1 MTRNTFTLKTF
12 LPPLEQV
19 NQSKSKDESTI
30 MTLRQGFKEDEIV
43 AT

>member
-1 MTRNTFTLKTF
+1 MTRNAFTLKTF
-12 LPPLEQV
+12 LFPPEQI
-19 NQSKSKDESTI
+19 NQSNSTDKSTI